1 MTDLAA
7 SEDDAPRAHR
17 LRFFSDLVRYGLCS
31 AAALGVDWG
40 LLVGLVG
47 LGVPYLPA
55 AALSFCT
62 GMAVAYVGSILFVFA
77 DRRRG
82 TIAAEAAGFVL
93 VGLAGL
99 LCNQA
104 LLWVFVQFIG
114 LPVGLAKA
122 PTAGCVFLFN
132 FILRRSLVFTAAK

>member
-1 MTDLAA
+1 VDLVAP
-7 SEDDAPRAHR
+7 EDHARG
-17 LRFFSDLVRYGLCS
+17 LRFVSDLMRYGLCS

-40 LLVGLVG
+40 LLIALVH
-47 LGVPYLPA
+47 LGTPYLPA

-62 GMAVAYVGSILFVFA
+62 GMAIAYFGSITFVFS

-82 TIAAEAAGFVL
+82 GVIAEAAGFIL

-104 LLWVFVQFIG
+104 LLFFFVQWVG
-114 LPVGLAKA
+114 LPVALAKA
-122 PTAGCVFLFN
+122 PTAICVFLFN
-132 FILRRSLVFTAAK
+132 FILRRSLVFSAVR